1 MVFWPVSFSF
11 ATATFCPFET
21 RLSLFN
27 SCLFERLIFCQSVSS
42 FVTIC
47 SNLFETWA
55 NCRIS
60 STLEKDRIRQII
72 SSGISPKWHCFF
84 DLMTYDWK
92 CHMYSEFK
100 IKKNRKNYETSKT
113 DVCFWVINNLILII
127 KYVIAYLVKMSSGSL
142 IT

>member
-1 MVFWPVSFSF
+1 MKSKHTSLKKLYKLSKTNIFFSRFEGTRGEKTKYFAPFSF
-11 ATATFCPFET
+11 DAATFCPFET

-60 STLEKDRIRQII
+60 STLEKDKIRQII

-92 CHMYSEFK
+92 CHMYSGFK
-100 IKKNRKNYETSKT
+100 IKKKS
-113 DVCFWVINNLILII
+113 
-127 KYVIAYLVKMSSGSL
+127 
-142 IT
+142 